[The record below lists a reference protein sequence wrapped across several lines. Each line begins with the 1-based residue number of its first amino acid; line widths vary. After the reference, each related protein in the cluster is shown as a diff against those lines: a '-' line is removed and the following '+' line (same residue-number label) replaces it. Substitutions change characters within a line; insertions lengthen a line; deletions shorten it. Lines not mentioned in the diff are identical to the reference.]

1 MAGRKPIG
9 KTAMTAAERKARS
22 RALALGGIVGHIEQ
36 AQATLERLR
45 RALGTQ
51 LLTREAAEAFVDL
64 ELHLSLARSYV
75 PNS

>member
-9 KTAMTAAERKARS
+9 ERAMTAAERKARS
-22 RALALGGIVGHIEQ
+22 RALSLGGVVGHLDQ
-36 AQATLERLR
+36 AHAALDALR
-45 RALGTQ
+45 AALRVHLVG
-51 LLTREAAEAFVDL
+51 EAAEAFAEV